1 MANQKIKRTNR
12 FGKVTYNIVKHIGVV
27 AKYKSGWSKEL
38 NIVKWN
44 DGAPKYDLRDWDNEH
59 ENMGKGLTFVKSEA
73 RELAR
78 LLEESF
84 DLEDI
89 DKIPEKIDKM
99 I

>member
-1 MANQKIKRTNR
+1 MANQRNKRTNG
-12 FGKVTYNIVKHIGVV
+12 FGKVNYNIIKHIGVV
-27 AKYKSGWSKEL
+27 
-38 NIVKWN
+38 
-44 DGAPKYDLRDWDNEH
+44 
-59 ENMGKGLTFVKSEA
+59 GLTFVKSEA